1 MVRRV
6 PLFGR
11 LVLIGAALVAGCTKS
26 PEARTEEAA
35 MRLASWEATAR
46 LLEEQRARG
55 AVSEQFVR
63 QVLRAAA
70 EAREEATAKRRAAG
84 AP

>member
-11 LVLIGAALVAGCTKS
+11 LVLIGAALVTGCTKS
-26 PEARTEEAA
+26 PEAETEETA
-35 MRLASWEATAR
+35 MTLASWEATAR

-55 AVSEQFVR
+55 VVPEQFVR